1 MRIQREGNEAKP
13 LMVDLAKLA
22 TRDKTEKVWMEEI
35 PCSIYSIV
43 TLEHFSLFVSLDV
56 LYYRFSYE
64 MKSKLLYKKKRVK
77 LDRYLFIYSFFF

>member
-1 MRIQREGNEAKP
+1 MRIQLEGNEAKP

-43 TLEHFSLFVSLDV
+43 TLEHFSLFVRV
-56 LYYRFSYE
+56 LTSCTIDFL
-64 MKSKLLYKKKRVK
+64 MK
-77 LDRYLFIYSFFF
+77 